1 MKRLIS
7 LGLTGI
13 LALSLA
19 ACHPRQSS
27 LPAAQAPDMVAPTWK
42 SHTDPVTLTMT
53 SQITGNGDPDHA
65 PVWGEDEISRLI
77 MDLTGVKLDIRYQ
90 GVEQVDI
97 PAQIA
102 AGEITD
108 LLCVSDAEDAKLLED
123 DGICYPL
130 DELAAQY
137 CPDFWDDFDSLQQLN
152 NQAEDGHVYTLRS
165 GYFSDAFYADPRI
178 PLLPP
183 WTLNFNKTLLDG
195 RPLPTSIEEL
205 EALLVES
212 KHQTPPMAMADVI
225 LNPLPQWMGIG
236 CGLSW
241 DPEARRVRTPFT
253 DPGWLAY
260 IQLMNRWYREGLLA
274 IPDAEDKE
282 YKEIINLYG
291 FQSSWF
297 NAELPHT
304 LVLAATHRINRA
316 GSLYQ
321 STVTEDDPWPWIM
334 LADPLTYQGENQM
347 VAWDHQAS
355 WVYGNHLL
363 LSPSGHGIDDKN
375 ALFIGRCCQ
384 QPDRAILFMQFLKSQ
399 EGARL
404 THWGIEGQHYTLDE
418 EGLPVYQAPYQNN
431 HHVLDELDS
440 DSRNTMLQQSHVQYW
455 DFMANDTVYG
465 LLAGSPIGYQ
475 TNPTLLAIRKQRIE
489 AGKVYK
495 EYAAKDK
502 CPVFQFALPEAGSD
516 ESSAYRAILDTWQAG
531 VHSLILSSSD
541 GDAAAEGWQSL
552 QHELSNMGLDALETA
567 MTERFAEALKRYHA
581 AGYYTE
587 IQP

>member
-1 MKRLIS
+1 MKKRLFAC
-7 LGLTGI
+7 LTALCI
-13 LALSLA
+13 LPSASCA
-19 ACHPRQSS
+19 GPPSAHP
-27 LPAAQAPDMVAPTWK
+27 PAPTPDMAAPTWK

-53 SQITGNGDPDHA
+53 SQITGNTDADHA
-65 PVWGEDEISRLI
+65 PIWGEDEISRLI

-90 GVEQVDI
+90 GDEQVDI

-108 LLCVSDAEDAKLLED
+108 LLCVATAEDAKLLEN

-137 CPDFWDDFDSLQQLN
+137 CPDFWDDVDPLQQLN

-195 RPLPTSIEEL
+195 RPLPTSIEDL
-205 EALLVES
+205 EALLIAL
-212 KHQTPPMAMADVI
+212 KQKTPPMAMADVI
-225 LNPLPQWMGIG
+225 LNPLPQWMGIS

-260 IQLMNRWYREGLLA
+260 IQLMNRWYRAGLLA
-274 IPDAEDKE
+274 IPDADDEE
-282 YKEIINLYG
+282 LINPYG
-291 FQSSWF
+291 FQTSWF
-297 NAELPHT
+297 NDALPHT

-334 LADPLTYQGENQM
+334 LAEPLTYQGENRM
-347 VAWDHQAS
+347 VAWDHQATWS
-355 WVYGNHLL
+355 CDNHLL
-363 LSPSGHGIDDKN
+363 LSPANHGIN
-375 ALFIGRCCQ
+375 AESALFIGRSCQ
-384 QPDRAILFMQFLKSQ
+384 QPDRAVLFMQFLKGQ
-399 EGARL
+399 EWAQL
-404 THWGIEGQHYTLDE
+404 THWGIEGQHYIRDE
-418 EGLPVYQAPYQNN
+418 EGLLIYQAPYQNN
-431 HHVLDELDS
+431 HRVLDELDS
-440 DSRNTMLQQSHVQYW
+440 DYRNTMLQQSHVQYW

-465 LLAGSPIGYQ
+465 LLAGSPIAYQ
-475 TNPTLLAIRKQRIE
+475 TNPTLLAIRQQRIE

-495 EYAAKDK
+495 EYAARSK
-502 CPVFQFALPEAGSD
+502 CPALQFALPGAGSD
-516 ESSAYRAILDTWQAG
+516 EGSVYRAVLDAWQAG
-531 VHSLILSSSD
+531 VHSLILSSANEA
-541 GDAAAEGWQSL
+541 AAAEGWQSL
-552 QHELSNMGLDALETA
+552 QRELSNMGLDALEA
-567 MTERFAEALKRYHA
+567 SMTGRFAEALKRYHA
-581 AGYYTE
+581 AGYFTE